1 MNDSKVSILIPL
13 YNAEKYISETI
24 DSVLNQKYTNWE
36 CIIVND
42 GSTDN
47 SEKIVL
53 EKIKGNNKFK
63 YLTEEN

>member
-1 MNDSKVSILIPL
+1 MDDSKVSILIPL

-24 DSVLNQKYTNWE
+24 DSVLNQKYENWE

-53 EKIKGNNKFK
+53 EKN
-63 YLTEEN
+63 